1 MGQGPAP
8 NINQV
13 IITGKLSIANYNY
26 NIRNI
31 IQNVQSDQTGM
42 FVGRG
47 EKISKLDLDGVHT
60 GTIYHLYDSLSNQL
74 KKGEPILD
82 TWQ

>member
-1 MGQGPAP
+1 MKTCIIGQGPAP

-13 IITGKLSIANYNY
+13 LIPGKLSIANYNH

-31 IQNVQSDQTGM
+31 IRNLQSDQTGM

-47 EKISKLDLDGVHT
+47 ENISQGWICIVST
-60 GTIYHLYDSLSNQL
+60 QVTYIPFMTAFPTN
-74 KKGEPILD
+74 
-82 TWQ
+82 